1 MCTGNTADK
10 PIAKIK
16 LAHHLANL
24 CAMCCLCPQLNADF
38 FLVTN
43 EELTERHQEFQE
55 LKKLYD
61 DLR

>member
-1 MCTGNTADK
+1 MISLGHTQDKLLMISANQCVLSRVMCGS
-10 PIAKIK
+10 
-16 LAHHLANL
+16 
-24 CAMCCLCPQLNADF
+24 CPQLNADF

>member
-1 MCTGNTADK
+1 
-10 PIAKIK
+10 
-16 LAHHLANL
+16 
-24 CAMCCLCPQLNADF
+24 LCPQLNADF